1 MVTPLVPAFI
11 SDLLGF
17 LPVWTQAIVYYGV
30 IALVLFISVIL
41 TMAMLTWAERRVL
54 GAMHAR
60 IGPNRVGP
68 AGLLQPF
75 ADVIKLM
82 LKEIVIPSSSNRY
95 LYLAAPLF
103 AVIPSLGVWSVIP
116 LWPDGV
122 AADINAG
129 LLYILALSSAG
140 V

>member
-75 ADVIKLM
+75 LTG
-82 LKEIVIPSSSNRY
+82 LP
-95 LYLAAPLF
+95 AA
-103 AVIPSLGVWSVIP
+103 A
-116 LWPDGV
+116 
-122 AADINAG
+122 
-129 LLYILALSSAG
+129 
-140 V
+140 